1 MKPDPLRNKTQSV
14 DLAVAVFGALVAVT
28 CAAGLRP
35 DSKAPATVA
44 ASAPQPGDSMAPG
57 PASPQATPAIPNSA
71 APPPK
76 GPTPPP
82 KRSRVALKA
91 LGEALRGL
99 SKPDVAEPVRI
110 LWMGDSHTYADF
122 LPHAVRRQLQRKYG
136 AGGPG
141 YLLLGVKPYR
151 NDLARIRVEGKWR
164 REPRS
169 PSKGAKQLDGV
180 FGLAGQRSVPVSADA
195 SASVELL
202 KGKRRGRVGWT
213 LHYRLPGNAALKVE
227 LSDGSKAR
235 LTRGSPIAGSPILR
249 HRLESDASAKLTV
262 SAASG
267 LPELFGVVVETSQ
280 PGVVVDNLGINGAR
294 AGTPLVWDES
304 SHVAEIAARKP
315 SLVILAYGTNEA
327 ASALSADRVVGHFRK
342 LTARVRRAAPDAD
355 CLLIGPTDMADESGG
370 SRPRVSEIDA
380 AVERAA
386 AEVGCGY
393 ISAFQAM
400 GGEGSFAAWM
410 KETPPLGS
418 PDRIHLTPK
427 GYAKLGD
434 EIFQRLA
441 LP

>member
-1 MKPDPLRNKTQSV
+1 
-14 DLAVAVFGALVAVT
+14 
-28 CAAGLRP
+28 
-35 DSKAPATVA
+35 
-44 ASAPQPGDSMAPG
+44 
-57 PASPQATPAIPNSA
+57 
-71 APPPK
+71 
-76 GPTPPP
+76 
-82 KRSRVALKA
+82 
-91 LGEALRGL
+91 
-99 SKPDVAEPVRI
+99 
-110 LWMGDSHTYADF
+110 MGDSHTFADF
-122 LPHAVRRQLQRKYG
+122 WPHAVRRQLQKKYG

-169 PSKGAKQLDGV
+169 PSKGAKQLDGI

-195 SASVELL
+195 AASVELL
-202 KGKRRGRVGWT
+202 KGKLRGRVGWT

-235 LTRGSPIAGSPILR
+235 LTRGSPAAGSPILR

-262 SAASG
+262 RAASG
-267 LPELFGVVVETSQ
+267 LPELFGVVVESVQ

-294 AGTPLVWDES
+294 AGTPLVWDET

-315 SLVILAYGTNEA
+315 SLVIMAYGTNEA

-342 LTARVRRAAPDAD
+342 LTARVKRAAPHAD
-355 CLLIGPTDMADESGG
+355 CLFIGPTDMADDAGG
-370 SRPRVSEIDA
+370 SRPRVLEIDA

-386 AEVGCGY
+386 AEAGCGF
-393 ISAFQAM
+393 ISAFRAM

-427 GYAKLGD
+427 GYARLGD
-434 EIFQRLA
+434 EVFRRLA